1 MGFIPFRFLQNI
13 MNKQRIYT
21 RLENINDSLHDLEC
35 RLESLFTERDRRELE
50 KKRSKLIRER
60 NKLKK
65 RLYATNEE

>member
-35 RLESLFTERDRRELE
+35 RLESLFTERDKKELE

-60 NKLKK
+60 KKLKK
-65 RLYATNEE
+65 RLYTTNE

>member
-1 MGFIPFRFLQNI
+1 

-21 RLENINDSLHDLEC
+21 RLENINDSLHNLER
-35 RLESLFTERDRRELE
+35 RLESSFTERDIREIE

-65 RLYATNEE
+65 RLYTTNEE

>member
-1 MGFIPFRFLQNI
+1 

-21 RLENINDSLHDLEC
+21 RLEIINDSLHDLEC
-35 RLESLFTERDRRELE
+35 RIEALFTERDKRELE

-65 RLYATNEE
+65 RLYTTNE

>member
-1 MGFIPFRFLQNI
+1 

-21 RLENINDSLHDLEC
+21 RLETINDSLHDLEC
-35 RLESLFTERDRRELE
+35 RLESLFTERDIRELE

-60 NKLKK
+60 KKLKK